1 MEGNYSPRERTTERQ
16 GERRSENRD
25 EGTRMSV
32 PLAPRRLAERKYYFY
47 AALSSLLPPQGLF
60 LPLPL
65 APTLS
70 PPYPP
75 FLAPFSTYNAAVPF
89 SQAPQALPTAAN
101 WKSPSRV
108 ACALLRASG
117 RVGRC
122 AARAACNP
130 PSQRAFVWPGF
141 IKTNRFYS
149 ADAAR

>member
-1 MEGNYSPRERTTERQ
+1 MEGNYSPRERERRRETER
-16 GERRSENRD
+16 EEARTRRGNAHVRPPGAATAG
-25 EGTRMSV
+25 GTEV
-32 PLAPRRLAERKYYFY
+32 
-47 AALSSLLPPQGLF
+47 LLLRGPFVPPQGLF

-117 RVGRC
+117 RGSVGAPR
-122 AARAACNP
+122 ARRAAP
-130 PSQRAFVWPGF
+130 F
-141 IKTNRFYS
+141 
-149 ADAAR
+149 AAGVRVAWIYQN